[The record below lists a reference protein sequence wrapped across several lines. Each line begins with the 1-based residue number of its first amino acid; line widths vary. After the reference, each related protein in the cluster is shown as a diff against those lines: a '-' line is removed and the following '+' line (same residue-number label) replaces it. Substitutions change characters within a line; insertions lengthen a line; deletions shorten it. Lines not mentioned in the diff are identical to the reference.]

1 MTKIEDLEWF
11 CPQPFMNTLVYR
23 TVAPQPCCVLKE
35 WPKTSIKQKYETTD
49 PKGNSVIAS
58 GAIYIPVKTDNE
70 PLSLIS
76 GQHGLTIK
84 RSDVAS
90 VLPLYGYLGVFGAGI
105 GYAVIQPDY
114 LGLGSST
121 FPYYPVYQ
129 KTNGKVY
136 KTYQTK
142 LQSSWGAASFH
153 PEAPNSRRPQFVEKG
168 LGNEKFWI
176 VKRYIQ
182 SGEEACACRQSRQ
195 KAKAGSQIGSQAC
208 KTKCR
213 ACRETRGENNRACQ
227 RCCSRNQRSRKW
239 GGGW

>member
-1 MTKIEDLEWF
+1 
-11 CPQPFMNTLVYR
+11 MNIQSDRLIKLISITLVFIFVGCDDNSQEACPEAEQGKY
-23 TVAPQPCCVLKE
+23 
-35 WPKTSIKQKYETTD
+35 TSIRKKGELPASYINDLKPSYGLPDDFNVSYDIIIYAVEYETTD

-129 KTNGKVY
+129 N
-136 KTYQTK
+136 Q
-142 LQSSWGAASFH
+142 W
-153 PEAPNSRRPQFVEKG
+153 KG
-168 LGNEKFWI
+168 FTGYGGRDAIFCLR
-176 VKRYIQ
+176 KR
-182 SGEEACACRQSRQ
+182 
-195 KAKAGSQIGSQAC
+195 
-208 KTKCR
+208 
-213 ACRETRGENNRACQ
+213 NRF
-227 RCCSRNQRSRKW
+227 K
-239 GGGW
+239 